1 MNLEEMIY
9 EVESYIKARKGVDV
23 TINPH
28 LVIGSPYGPMLLQ
41 YAYETAIAWKEENEK
56 SKQGKSESSNK

>member
-1 MNLEEMIY
+1 MNLEEMIH

-56 SKQGKSESSNK
+56 SK